1 MESPFEVMETVKTMK
16 EIRLNLAKEELI
28 TSGEGVEVER
38 EDTPST
44 FILMGLEIEE
54 SQWHLAI
61 DVKAIANLTGLQE
74 VKVLK
79 RRTAIAKRI
88 RAFRTLQRTYMP
100 RVRQY
105 LTPSQCTLWDS
116 DEDQDAK
123 AIWLFLP
130 SDITDSK
137 KREKACAEG
146 LPAGVLRQNN
156 VHIHKAKLRYCY
168 VRNVLSRLRGNG
180 DWERVLNVLQDSD
193 VRALNERALTEEEA
207 AQREVVHDL
216 RDVEG
221 GVGTYGVVALGEGR
235 WSLSWIWYTTK
246 VEDTEQELVE
256 ALCVEW
262 CKVYAQMQRW
272 YEDVV
277 LVEEMRRTIQY
288 GYWEAGEWLQRSVAR
303 DGMSDGELQ
312 EGIKAYGLEQAHWEA
327 ETCTRL
333 KAKWTPWR
341 ERGQQYLARESVPI
355 KAFVAPIEERCAG
368 DEDADDED
376 ESLPDYEDEDE
387 DTVE

>member
-123 AIWLFLP
+123 AI
-130 SDITDSK
+130 
-137 KREKACAEG
+137 
-146 LPAGVLRQNN
+146 
-156 VHIHKAKLRYCY
+156 
-168 VRNVLSRLRGNG
+168 
-180 DWERVLNVLQDSD
+180 
-193 VRALNERALTEEEA
+193 
-207 AQREVVHDL
+207 
-216 RDVEG
+216 
-221 GVGTYGVVALGEGR
+221 
-235 WSLSWIWYTTK
+235 
-246 VEDTEQELVE
+246 
-256 ALCVEW
+256 
-262 CKVYAQMQRW
+262 
-272 YEDVV
+272 
-277 LVEEMRRTIQY
+277 
-288 GYWEAGEWLQRSVAR
+288 
-303 DGMSDGELQ
+303 
-312 EGIKAYGLEQAHWEA
+312 
-327 ETCTRL
+327 
-333 KAKWTPWR
+333 
-341 ERGQQYLARESVPI
+341 
-355 KAFVAPIEERCAG
+355 
-368 DEDADDED
+368 
-376 ESLPDYEDEDE
+376 
-387 DTVE
+387 